1 MQTILNFLIKHNHWF
16 LFILL
21 EGISFMLIVQFNNYQ
36 GATFFT
42 AANSTVGSLY
52 AAFTDIDSYFGLRE
66 ENKTLLAHN
75 NELINEVAHLRTQI
89 AELKS
94 REALLNDTTVQNIGK
109 GYKFHTATIV
119 SGNSNTANSYYVI
132 NKGSNDSIKSEMGVF
147 NSEGVIGIIY
157 QSSTHY
163 SVVLPLLNSKSRTSC
178 KVRGDN
184 TSSILQWDGKESQY
198 SYLVDLPRHTRIA
211 QGDTVVTSGH
221 SAIFPEE
228 IPVGIIDK
236 IEDSA
241 DGMFYRARVKL
252 FVDFSTL
259 SSVFIVAKEGYD
271 EQKEL
276 ERKIAKE

>member
-1 MQTILNFLIKHNHWF
+1 
-16 LFILL
+16 
-21 EGISFMLIVQFNNYQ
+21 MLIVQFNNYQ

>member
-21 EGISFMLIVQFNNYQ
+21 EGISFMLIVRFNNYQ

-42 AANSTVGSLY
+42 AANGAVGGLY
-52 AAFTDIDSYFGLRE
+52 SAIANVDTYFGLQD
-66 ENKTLLAHN
+66 ENESLLAHN
-75 NELINEVAHLRTQI
+75 RELVEENALLRNRI

-94 REALLNDTTVQNIGK
+94 REALFTDSVVQQIGA
-109 GYKFHTATIV
+109 GYNFHTAAIV
-119 SGNSNTANSYYVI
+119 SGNSGAGNNFYVI
-132 NKGSNDSIKSEMGVF
+132 NKGAHDGIKSEMGVF
-147 NSEGVIGIIY
+147 NSKGVVGIIY

-163 SVVLPLLNSKSRTSC
+163 SLVLPLLNSKSRTSC

-184 TSSILQWDGKESQY
+184 TSSILQWDGKDTRY
-198 SYLVDLPRHTRIA
+198 SHLVDLPRHTRIA
-211 QGDTVVTSGH
+211 KGDTVVTSGH

-228 IPVGIIDK
+228 IPIGVIDK

-241 DGMFYRARVKL
+241 DGMFYLARVEL
-252 FVDFSTL
+252 FVNFSTL
-259 SSVFIVAKEGYD
+259 SSVFIVAKDGYE

-276 ERKIAKE
+276 ERKITKE

>member
-16 LFILL
+16 LFFLL
-21 EGISFMLIVQFNNYQ
+21 EGISFMLIVRFNNYQ

-42 AANSTVGSLY
+42 AANSTVGNIYS
-52 AAFTDIDSYFGLRE
+52 AIANVDSYFGLQQ
-66 ENKTLLAHN
+66 ENETLLTHN
-75 NELINEVAHLRTQI
+75 KELVEEVALLRTRI

-94 REALLNDTTVQNIGK
+94 REALLTDTVVQKISS
-109 GYKFHTATIV
+109 GYRFHTATIV
-119 SGNSNTANSYYVI
+119 SGNSSTANNYFVI
-132 NKGSNDSIKSEMGVF
+132 DKGGLDSIKSEMGVF
-147 NSEGVIGIIY
+147 NSEGVVGIIY

-163 SVVLPLLNSKSRTSC
+163 SLVLPLLNSKSRTSC

-184 TSSILQWDGKESQY
+184 TSSILQWDGNDTHY
-198 SYLVDLPRHTRIA
+198 SHLVDLPRHTRIA
-211 QGDTVVTSGH
+211 KGDTVVTSGH

-228 IPVGIIDK
+228 IPVGVIDK

-252 FVDFSTL
+252 FVNFSTL

-276 ERKIAKE
+276 ERKISKE